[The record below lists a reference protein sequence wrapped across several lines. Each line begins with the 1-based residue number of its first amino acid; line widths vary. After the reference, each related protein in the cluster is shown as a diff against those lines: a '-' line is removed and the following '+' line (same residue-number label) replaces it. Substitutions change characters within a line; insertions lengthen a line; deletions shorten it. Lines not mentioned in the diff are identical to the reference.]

1 MDSLFDPECHRPVLG
16 NRQEATEQKGGGREE
31 KGSTREAGG
40 GGGGGGG
47 QRTGPARWARQ
58 LGQRC
63 LEGSPQ
69 GQMEG
74 Q

>member
-16 NRQEATEQKGGGREE
+16 NRQEAMEQKGGGREE
-31 KGSTREAGG
+31 KGSTREAGR
-40 GGGGGGG
+40 GGG
-47 QRTGPARWARQ
+47 QKTGPARWARQ
-58 LGQRC
+58 FGQRC